1 LNGDSELKAAI
12 DAGFRALQCGDLSS
26 ARDSFI
32 RLIAKGNA
40 NANIWYGLSVVH
52 RMSGESTEES
62 DALERCLT
70 LNPGHIMGLIAKG
83 DRYTAAGDSRAASAY
98 YQTALE
104 HAARRP
110 SISPEL
116 RAALQRVESIN
127 RQFTIEFE
135 RHLLAALS
143 ETGLMEE
150 TTPRFN
156 QALDLLLGKRQIYFQ
171 QPKYFFFPELA
182 QIQFFDCSQF
192 SWVAALEQKTS
203 LIRAELQS
211 ALARGSGFEP
221 YIKPQPDRPNFN
233 PRGLLNNADWSAY
246 YLIRSGVIDTERAA
260 LFPETMAALST
271 VPLCRIPG
279 RTPSVLFSL
288 LRPGAHIQPHHG
300 FTNFRLICHL
310 PLLVPDQCSLRVGN
324 EARQW
329 QEGKLLVFDDSI
341 EHEAWNRSSE
351 IRVVLLFDIWRPEL
365 SQKERIL
372 LSAMLTSIDRFGHRN
387 EWSE

>member
-1 LNGDSELKAAI
+1 VI
-12 DAGFRALQCGDLSS
+12 AG
-26 ARDSFI
+26 
-32 RLIAKGNA
+32 GNA
-40 NANIWYGLSVVH
+40 RANVWYGRSVVH
-52 RMSGESTEES
+52 RMSGESTEEG

-70 LNPGHIMGLIAKG
+70 LNPGHILGLIAKG
-83 DRYTAAGDSRAASAY
+83 DLHAAKGDSRAASAY

-104 HAARRP
+104 HGARRP
-110 SISPEL
+110 SLSPEL
-116 RAALQRVESIN
+116 RTALQRVESIN

-135 RHLLAALS
+135 QHLLAALS
-143 ETGLMEE
+143 ATGVMGEK
-150 TTPRFN
+150 TPRFN
-156 QALDLLLGKRQIYFQ
+156 HALDLLLGKRQIYFQ

-203 LIRAELQS
+203 LIRAELQA

-246 YLIRSGVIDTERAA
+246 YLIRSGMIETESAA

-271 VPLCRIPG
+271 IPLCQIPG

-310 PLLVPDQCSLRVGN
+310 PLLVPDGCGLRVGN
-324 EARQW
+324 EVRQW

-341 EHEAWNRSSE
+341 EHEAWNRSDQ
-351 IRVVLLFDIWRPEL
+351 IRVILLFDIWRPDL
-365 SQKERIL
+365 SQDERTL
-372 LSAMLTSIDRFGHRN
+372 VSTMLTSIDQFGPRS

>member
-1 LNGDSELKAAI
+1 MTNDPELKASI
-12 DAGFRALQCGDLSS
+12 DAGFHALQSGDLPS
-26 ARDSFI
+26 ARDSFT
-32 RLIAKGNA
+32 RLIASGNA
-40 NANIWYGLSVVH
+40 NANTWYGLSVVH
-52 RMSGESTEES
+52 RMSGEPTQES

-70 LNPGHIMGLIAKG
+70 LNPGHILGLIAKG
-83 DRYTAAGDSRAASAY
+83 DLHTAKGDSRAASAY

-104 HAARRP
+104 HGARRP
-110 SISPEL
+110 SLSPEL

-135 RHLLAALS
+135 RHLLGALS
-143 ETGLMEE
+143 ATGVMGEK
-150 TTPRFN
+150 TPRFN
-156 QALDLLLGKRQIYFQ
+156 HAVDLLLGKRQIYFQ

-182 QIQFFDCSQF
+182 HIQFFDCSRF

-246 YLIRSGVIDTERAA
+246 YLIRSGVIETESAA

-271 VPLCRIPG
+271 IPLCQIPG

-310 PLLVPDQCSLRVGN
+310 PLLVPDGCGLRVGN
-324 EARQW
+324 EVRQW

-341 EHEAWNRSSE
+341 EHEAWNRSDE
-351 IRVVLLFDIWRPEL
+351 IRVILLFDIWRPEL
-365 SQKERIL
+365 SHEERTL
-372 LSAMLTSIDRFGHRN
+372 VSTMLTSIDRFGPRS

>member
-1 LNGDSELKAAI
+1 
-12 DAGFRALQCGDLSS
+12 
-26 ARDSFI
+26 
-32 RLIAKGNA
+32 
-40 NANIWYGLSVVH
+40 
-52 RMSGESTEES
+52 
-62 DALERCLT
+62 
-70 LNPGHIMGLIAKG
+70 MGLIASG
-83 DRYTAAGDSRAASAY
+83 DRHTANGDSRAASAY

-127 RQFTIEFE
+127 RQFTNAFE
-135 RHLLAALS
+135 RHLLAALA
-143 ETGLMEE
+143 ETGVMGDK
-150 TTPRFN
+150 TPRFN
-156 QALDLLLGKRQIYFQ
+156 HALDLLLGKRQIYFQ
-171 QPKYFFFPELA
+171 QPKYFFVPELA
-182 QIQFFDCSQF
+182 HIQFFDRSQF

-211 ALARGSGFEP
+211 ALARGYRFEP

-233 PRGLLNNADWSAY
+233 PRGLLNNADWSAH
-246 YLIRSGVIDTERAA
+246 YLIRSGVIDTESAA
-260 LFPETMAALST
+260 LFPDTMAALST
-271 VPLCRIPG
+271 IPLCEVPG

-288 LRPGAHIQPHHG
+288 LRPGAHIPAHHG

-310 PLLVPDQCSLRVGN
+310 PLLVPDQCGLRVGN
-324 EARQW
+324 EVRQW

-341 EHEAWNRSSE
+341 EHEAWNRSGE

-365 SQKERIL
+365 SQEERTL
-372 LSAMLTSIDRFGHRN
+372 VTTMLTSIDRFGPRS